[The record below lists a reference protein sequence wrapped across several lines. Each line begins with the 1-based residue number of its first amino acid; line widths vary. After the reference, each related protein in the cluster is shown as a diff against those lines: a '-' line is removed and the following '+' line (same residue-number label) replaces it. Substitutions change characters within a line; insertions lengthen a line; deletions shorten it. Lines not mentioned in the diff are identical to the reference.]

1 MYYFKGII
9 SLLVIAASLE
19 LTFVNFISNLSFTN
33 KDKTIRA
40 RKLFSNSLS
49 VVPFTDSFIV
59 KDFVSILKCYEEFI
73 ECNNNYK
80 VVVVN
85 YIIIDIDTSHNA
97 LALDE
102 AQIHITEDIGVSDI
116 DVNKFK
122 ETKHIIKAVSITI
135 YTNLKELV
143 ANAIIIPKYFSRDV
157 YYEIGCTIIIDSEK
171 LYREFCLEKIAS
183 SSYGIV
189 KSVSLG
195 LTLVV
200 V

>member
-33 KDKTIRA
+33 EDKKIRA

-116 DVNKFK
+116 DVMFK

-143 ANAIIIPKYFSRDV
+143 ANAIIPKYFSRDV